1 MKKITCFIS
10 FVLIFSIIA
19 VGLPLRSFTVKAE
32 KDNNVKYSDIL
43 YAYSDY
49 LSDSQYLRTYAQ
61 ETQGVFERVYTEY
74 LDSSDFI
81 AMSFKESLLKSV
93 NLVDWIKTM
102 GSALGLNNYIYEN
115 ALASANEMLINNI
128 LSASQ
133 STMLDTMGVSGEWA
147 EKISGI
153 CELYEIYDQWA
164 ISSNAT
170 DTE

>member
-61 ETQGVFERVYTEY
+61 ET
-74 LDSSDFI
+74 
-81 AMSFKESLLKSV
+81 
-93 NLVDWIKTM
+93 
-102 GSALGLNNYIYEN
+102 
-115 ALASANEMLINNI
+115 
-128 LSASQ
+128 
-133 STMLDTMGVSGEWA
+133 
-147 EKISGI
+147 
-153 CELYEIYDQWA
+153 
-164 ISSNAT
+164 
-170 DTE
+170 